1 MEVAWKCTLHRLA
14 QLPALGE
21 GSLPAS
27 CALAGSPAH
36 RTPTIGK
43 MSERFTSMR
52 LRWGGPCRPLLI
64 VTAKCQR
71 LMTESTVVVWSWH
84 TCPCEPDSDGTT
96 LTSRSITVQITTKGQ
111 VTIPQE
117 IRNRL
122 GLLHGNTPTGKCS
135 PIG

>member
-43 MSERFTSMR
+43 ISERFTSMR
-52 LRWGGPCRPLLI
+52 LRWGVPCRPLLI

-71 LMTESTVVVWSWH
+71 LMTESDGGRVVVAYV
-84 TCPCEPDSDGTT
+84 P
-96 LTSRSITVQITTKGQ
+96 LR
-111 VTIPQE
+111 
-117 IRNRL
+117 
-122 GLLHGNTPTGKCS
+122 TGFRWNYTY
-135 PIG
+135 

>member
-43 MSERFTSMR
+43 MSERFTSMT

-71 LMTESTVVVWSWH
+71 LMTESGPQSGMRALANRIPMELHLLVGVLLRRSLPRGKSPSRRRFGTGWAF
-84 TCPCEPDSDGTT
+84 CP
-96 LTSRSITVQITTKGQ
+96 IQIGRAH
-111 VTIPQE
+111 V
-117 IRNRL
+117 
-122 GLLHGNTPTGKCS
+122 
-135 PIG
+135 